1 MFEILFGI
9 AIIVFASK
17 VAPAVAR
24 RVGQGTD
31 SKVGRRLE
39 ELEERATTTEDR
51 LLDLSAGTHERFVD
65 VEERLDFTERV
76 LQQQRHREGLPGGSK
91 EP

>member
-9 AIIVFASK
+9 ALIVFASK
-17 VAPAVAR
+17 VAPAVSR
-24 RVGQGTD
+24 RIGQGAD
-31 SKVGRRLE
+31 PQLGRRLE
-39 ELEERATTTEDR
+39 ELEERVATSEER

-76 LQQQRHREGLPGGSK
+76 LQQQRHREGLPRGSK
-91 EP
+91 DS